1 MAIQITIPIT
11 PVTKKNHQQIMRSS
25 KTGKPFVMP
34 SAEYRQYE
42 AQAVW
47 HCKRAAIS
55 AGVHKPIDTPCE
67 VRCLFYM
74 PSRRRV
80 DLTNLLES
88 ADDALVAAGV
98 LADDNSQIIVSHDG
112 SRVLYDKDSPRTEV
126 TISPYE

>member
-1 MAIQITIPIT
+1 MSCRLRSIGS
-11 PVTKKNHQQIMRSS
+11 TKH
-25 KTGKPFVMP
+25 
-34 SAEYRQYE
+34 
-42 AQAVW
+42 W

-88 ADDALVAAGV
+88 VDDALVAAGV

-112 SRVLYDKDSPRTEV
+112 SRVLYDKDNPRTEV
-126 TISPYE
+126 SITAYE

>member
-67 VRCLFYM
+67 VWCLFYM

-80 DLTNLLES
+80 DLIGETGKVLCKICGCLCRRNAKSRLSGEKRGRND
-88 ADDALVAAGV
+88 AD
-98 LADDNSQIIVSHDG
+98 
-112 SRVLYDKDSPRTEV
+112 
-126 TISPYE
+126 

>member
-88 ADDALVAAGV
+88 PWTMRSLPQVCWLTITARSSYRTTGAAC
-98 LADDNSQIIVSHDG
+98 
-112 SRVLYDKDSPRTEV
+112 YTTRT
-126 TISPYE
+126 IPARR

>member
-1 MAIQITIPIT
+1 MAIHITIPLT

-42 AQAVW
+42 AQSVW

>member
-80 DLTNLLES
+80 YLTNLLES
-88 ADDALVAAGV
+88 VDDALVAAGV

-112 SRVLYDKDSPRTEV
+112 SRVLYDKDNPRTEV
-126 TISPYE
+126 SITAYE

>member
-1 MAIQITIPIT
+1 MTIQITIPIT

-67 VRCLFYM
+67 VRGLPDCNYAGANLEKYM
-74 PSRRRV
+74 TCG
-80 DLTNLLES
+80 D
-88 ADDALVAAGV
+88 
-98 LADDNSQIIVSHDG
+98 I
-112 SRVLYDKDSPRTEV
+112 
-126 TISPYE
+126 

>member
-55 AGVHKPIDTPCE
+55 AGVHKPTTHRARFGVCSTCRPD
-67 VRCLFYM
+67 
-74 PSRRRV
+74 
-80 DLTNLLES
+80 
-88 ADDALVAAGV
+88 VA
-98 LADDNSQIIVSHDG
+98 
-112 SRVLYDKDSPRTEV
+112 
-126 TISPYE
+126 

>member
-1 MAIQITIPIT
+1 MAIQITIPLT

-42 AQAVW
+42 AQAAW

-55 AGVHKPIDTPCE
+55 AGVRKPIDTPCE

-88 ADDALVAAGV
+88 IDDVMVKAGV
-98 LADDNSQIIVSHDG
+98 IKDDHSGIIVSHDG
-112 SRVLYDKDSPRTEV
+112 SRVLYDKQDPRTEV
-126 TISPYE
+126 YIADYE

>member
-1 MAIQITIPIT
+1 MAIQITIPLT

-55 AGVHKPIDTPCE
+55 ARVRKPIDTPCE

-74 PSRRRV
+74 PYRRRV

-88 ADDALVAAGV
+88 VDDALVAAGV

>member
-74 PSRRRV
+74 RP
-80 DLTNLLES
+80 D
-88 ADDALVAAGV
+88 VA
-98 LADDNSQIIVSHDG
+98 
-112 SRVLYDKDSPRTEV
+112 
-126 TISPYE
+126 

>member
-80 DLTNLLES
+80 DLTNLL
-88 ADDALVAAGV
+88 
-98 LADDNSQIIVSHDG
+98 ADDNSQIIVSHDG
-112 SRVLYDKDSPRTEV
+112 SRVLYDKDNPRTEV
-126 TISPYE
+126 SITAYE